1 MVDIGNRIKAL
12 RVSQKITQNEFA
24 TRLGV
29 TKSAIS
35 SYENGSRLPS
45 YDILIKISRIF
56 KVSTDYLLGCVDEK
70 AQSVSVSGLT
80 ESQIAAVKSSIRTFR
95 AFNVL
100 QKQIPQEMQPF
111 LEEFVEDGT
120 WNGEAVT
127 LDQQN
132 NSHAKE

>member
-1 MVDIGNRIKAL
+1 MVDIGNKIKAL

-80 ESQIAAVKSSIRTFR
+80 ERQIAAVKSSIRTFR
-95 AFNVL
+95 AFNVF

>member
-1 MVDIGNRIKAL
+1 MVDIGNKIKEL
-12 RVSQKITQNEFA
+12 RVSQKITQNELA

-70 AQSVSVSGLT
+70 AQTVSVSGLT
-80 ESQIAAVKSSIRTFR
+80 ENQIAAVKSYIHTFR
-95 AFNVL
+95 AYNL
-100 QKQIPQEMQPF
+100 IQKQIPPEMQQF
-111 LEEFVEDGT
+111 LEEFVESGT
-120 WNGEAVT
+120 WNGESVST
-127 LDQQN
+127 D
-132 NSHAKE
+132 E

>member
-1 MVDIGNRIKAL
+1 MVDIGNKIKAL

-70 AQSVSVSGLT
+70 AQTVSVSGLT
-80 ESQIAAVKSSIRTFR
+80 ENQIAAVKSYIHTFR
-95 AFNVL
+95 AYNL
-100 QKQIPQEMQPF
+100 IQKQIPPEMQQF
-111 LEEFVEDGT
+111 LEEFVESGT
-120 WNGEAVT
+120 WNGESVST
-127 LDQQN
+127 D
-132 NSHAKE
+132 E

>member
-1 MVDIGNRIKAL
+1 MIDIGNKIKEL

-70 AQSVSVSGLT
+70 AQTVSVSGLT
-80 ESQIAAVKSSIRTFR
+80 ENQIAAVKSHIHTFR
-95 AFNVL
+95 AYNL
-100 QKQIPQEMQPF
+100 IQKQIPPEMQQF
-111 LEEFVEDGT
+111 LEEFVESGT
-120 WNGEAVT
+120 WNGESVST
-127 LDQQN
+127 D
-132 NSHAKE
+132 E

>member
-1 MVDIGNRIKAL
+1 MVDIGNKIKEL
-12 RVSQKITQNEFA
+12 RVSQKITQNELA

-80 ESQIAAVKSSIRTFR
+80 ESQIAAVKSYIHTFR
-95 AFNVL
+95 AYNL
-100 QKQIPQEMQPF
+100 IQKQISPEMQQF
-111 LEEFVEDGT
+111 LEEFVESGT
-120 WNGEAVT
+120 WNGESVST
-127 LDQQN
+127 D
-132 NSHAKE
+132 E

>member
-1 MVDIGNRIKAL
+1 MVNVGNKIKEL

-24 TRLGV
+24 MRLGV

-70 AQSVSVSGLT
+70 AQTVSVSGLT
-80 ESQIAAVKSSIRTFR
+80 EGQIDAVKSSIQTFR
-95 AFNVL
+95 VFNMV
-100 QKQIPQEMQPF
+100 QKQIPPEMQQF
-111 LEEFVEDGT
+111 LEDFVESGT
-120 WNGEAVT
+120 WNGKAVST
-127 LDQQN
+127 D
-132 NSHAKE
+132 E

>member
-1 MVDIGNRIKAL
+1 MVDIGNKIKAL

-70 AQSVSVSGLT
+70 AQTVSVSGLT
-80 ESQIAAVKSSIRTFR
+80 ENQIAAVKSYIHTFR
-95 AFNVL
+95 AYNL
-100 QKQIPQEMQPF
+100 IQKQIPLEMQQF
-111 LEEFVEDGT
+111 LEEFVESGT
-120 WNGEAVT
+120 WNGESVST
-127 LDQQN
+127 D
-132 NSHAKE
+132 E

>member
-1 MVDIGNRIKAL
+1 MVDIGNKIKAL

-80 ESQIAAVKSSIRTFR
+80 ESQITAVKSSIRTFR

>member
-1 MVDIGNRIKAL
+1 MVDIGNKIKEL
-12 RVSQKITQNEFA
+12 RVSQKITQSEFA
-24 TRLGV
+24 MRLGV

-70 AQSVSVSGLT
+70 SQTVSVSGLT
-80 ESQIAAVKSSIRTFR
+80 EAQISAVKSSIHTFR
-95 AFNVL
+95 AYNVV
-100 QKQIPQEMQPF
+100 QKKIPREMQRF
-111 LEEFVEDGT
+111 LEDFVEDGT
-120 WNGEAVT
+120 WDGEAVT